1 MYEFPRLSKFWRSF
15 NCNMLLSHSLKSA
28 WVSVLFLLLVAGC
41 GGEAKLQA
49 SLDRGRTAF
58 DRAEYASAIV
68 DLKNVL
74 KQQPGHAQARHLL
87 GRIYLALGSLP
98 DAEKEL
104 IEARKLG
111 LSDDSII
118 PDLVKALLKQG
129 KFQDVIDLA
138 FPETGLAS
146 ATLATLHSARAMAFH
161 ALGNDASAQV
171 ALTIAGVADA
181 AHPDLLLTRSALA
194 LSRGDHREAASLIE
208 SALAK
213 EGDFIDGL
221 YMKAILKR
229 EAGQQAAA
237 MEIYRRII
245 ELNPRE
251 FVAYVSIATLQQQA
265 GNLDAAAEIITA
277 AEKHVPNVAMVRYAR
292 ANIEFLRG
300 RLREAHAASQQLIRI
315 VPEHLA
321 SQLLHARISFALGD
335 YEQSRK
341 MAQAI
346 INQRADHLEAG
357 KILAASLLKFNETE
371 DALAVLRVLVAA
383 HGEDVRLLG
392 LLGET
397 HLARRDYG
405 KAMAYLRTAAAKEP
419 TNPAIKTIKAR
430 GHQALGQMQ
439 QAYAD
444 MEQAVSLT
452 PDAGSAHQA
461 LAALY
466 VENKSYNQA
475 LKVLSAWE
483 KQSPA
488 NPLIHNLRAHA
499 MSGKGDTVAARNE
512 LEKALSI
519 DPNFLPAV
527 LSLARL
533 AQQENKLGEA
543 RHRLAGALQR
553 QPDYQPAMLA
563 LADLAAQEKNVDDYV
578 KWLERANKVGSG
590 SLVARTLLI
599 RHYLD
604 TRNHSAA
611 LELAQEGYRR
621 DPKNPEVLLLLGR
634 TQLATGNDVAAMD
647 TFTLLVGASPH
658 LPEAHHGMAR
668 AQLAARRPTSA
679 RASLERA
686 LELQPDFVAALDSLI
701 QLDLAE
707 GRQREAIAGA
717 RRMQALESAGSLGY
731 RREAE
736 ILRRDGRFADA
747 AVAYRKALDL
757 GGGSDVFVLM
767 HRVLVESG
775 AFAKADA
782 ELAEWLSKYAKDN
795 RVRLGA
801 AESYMRAGE
810 NRRATALFETV
821 LRAAPN
827 QVSALNNLA
836 NLYQQEKDPRALETA
851 ERALKLASDNPYLQD
866 TLGWILLEQ
875 GQLPRALELLRRAS
889 EAAPGAGT
897 LRFHFA
903 VALARANNREAA
915 RKELLAATALGDT
928 FPEYSQAKA
937 LLQGN
942 MP

>member
-1 MYEFPRLSKFWRSF
+1 
-15 NCNMLLSHSLKSA
+15 MLLCHSLKTA
-28 WVSVLFLLLVAGC
+28 WVCVLFVLLVAGC
-41 GGEAKLQA
+41 GGEAELQA
-49 SLDRGRTAF
+49 SLDRGRAAF

-74 KQQPGHAQARHLL
+74 KQQPGHAQARQLL
-87 GRIYLALGSLP
+87 GRTYLALGSLA

-111 LSDDSII
+111 QTDDSII

-138 FPETGLAS
+138 FPETGLAP

-161 ALGNDASAQV
+161 ALGNAASAQV
-171 ALTIAGVADA
+171 ALTMAGVADA

-194 LSRGDHREAASLIE
+194 LSRGDRQEAARLIE

-213 EGDFIDGL
+213 QGDFIDGL

-251 FVAYVSIATLQQQA
+251 FVAYVSIATMRQQA
-265 GNLDAAAEIITA
+265 GDLEAAAEIIAA
-277 AEKHVPNVAMVRYAR
+277 AEKHAPNVAMVRYAR

-300 RLREAHAASQQLIRI
+300 RLREAHTASQQLIRI
-315 VPEHLA
+315 VPEHQA

-371 DALAVLRVLVAA
+371 AALAVLRVLVAA

-397 HLARRDYG
+397 HLARRDYA

-444 MEQAVSLT
+444 MEQAASLT

-461 LAALY
+461 LASLY
-466 VENKSYNQA
+466 VENKSYDQA

-488 NPLIHNLRAHA
+488 NPLIHNLRAQA
-499 MSGKGDTVAARNE
+499 MSGKGDSVAARKA

-533 AQQENKLGEA
+533 EQRENKLDEA
-543 RHRLAGALQR
+543 RKHLAGALQR

-563 LADLAAQEKNVDDYV
+563 LADLAAQEKNFDDYV
-578 KWLERANKVGSG
+578 KWLERANQVGRG
-590 SLVARTLLI
+590 SLAARTKLI

-634 TQLATGNDVAAMD
+634 TQLATGNDIAAMD

-686 LELQPDFVAALDSLI
+686 LELRPDFVAALDSLI

-707 GRQREAIAGA
+707 GRRREAIAGA
-717 RRMQALESAGSLGY
+717 RRMQALESIGSLGY

-736 ILRRDGRFADA
+736 ILLGDGRYAEA
-747 AVAYRKALDL
+747 VVAYRKALDL
-757 GGGSDVFVLM
+757 GGGSEVFVLM

-775 AFAKADA
+775 AFAQADA
-782 ELAEWLSKYAKDN
+782 ELAEWLGKYAQDN

-810 NRRATALFETV
+810 NRRAIALFEAV

-827 QVSALNNLA
+827 QAAALNNLA
-836 NLYQQEKDPRALETA
+836 NLYQREKDPRALDTA

-889 EAAPGAGT
+889 EAAPNAGT
-897 LRFHFA
+897 LRYHFA
-903 VALARANNREAA
+903 VALSRANNREAA
-915 RKELLAATALGDT
+915 RIELRAATALGNT
-928 FPEYSQAKA
+928 FPEYDQALA
-937 LLQGN
+937 LLRDSD
-942 MP
+942 